1 MFERRRGGVEERD
14 IWKTLVG
21 RLGVRLDGR
30 G

>member
-1 MFERRRGGVEERD
+1 MFERRRGGAEERD
-14 IWKTLVG
+14 TCKTLVG